1 MSQAARTRAPG
12 ESPGRIGRYR
22 LIERLGGGPMG
33 SVFDAEDEASGQH
46 VAVKVLAT
54 DMAEEPETR
63 ERFYR
68 EARITSQLIHRNI
81 VSLVDIG
88 EEGGRPFLV
97 MERLHGLPLDVHLR
111 EHGAVSLEMKV
122 DLMTQLF
129 EGLQAAH
136 ARGVVHRDI
145 KPGNLFVQ
153 EDGVLKILDF
163 GLARLHASTLTANGV
178 VVGTPAFMSPEQA
191 DGQRVDARSDIFSA
205 SSVCYLI
212 LTGRPPFSAP
222 DLPRTLQALL
232 HEDPPAITDTSIPPL
247 LVRILSKG
255 LSKDLGRRYQSCSEV
270 LADLPRTTHRARRG
284 LQRLAAFAGMV
295 PL

>member
-81 VSLVDIG
+81 VTLLDVG
-88 EEGGRPFLV
+88 EDSGRPFLV
-97 MERLHGLPLDVHLR
+97 MERLHGKPLDVYLR
-111 EHGAVSLEMKV
+111 DHADIPLETKV
-122 DLMTQLF
+122 ELITQLF
-129 EGLQAAH
+129 QGLQAAH
-136 ARGVVHRDI
+136 ARDIVHRDI

-153 EDGVLKILDF
+153 QDGVLKILDF
-163 GLARLHASTLTANGV
+163 GLARLHASTLTASGM
-178 VVGTPAFMSPEQA
+178 VVGTPGFMSPEQA
-191 DGQRVDARSDIFSA
+191 EGLRVDARSDIFSA

-212 LTGRPPFSAP
+212 LTGRAPFSAP

-232 HEDPPAITDTSIPPL
+232 HEDPPEIAAGSMPSS
-247 LVRILSKG
+247 LVRFLLKG
-255 LSKDLGRRYQSCSEV
+255 LAKDLSRRYQSCSEI
-270 LADLPRTTHRARRG
+270 LADLPPSSQRAAGTWR
-284 LQRLAAFAGMV
+284 RLAAFAGMV
-295 PL
+295 RL